1 MKTKGRITHANVPG
15 FRVALV
21 PSLCGHFKGAKI
33 AIFQNAVKKWQQKC
47 LFWVRVRVR
56 VMVRVRVRARV
67 MVRVRVKVRV
77 RVRVRVRAGPP
88 LGPPRTEVELS
99 GRTEV
104 ELCLRVGPQN

>member
-1 MKTKGRITHANVPG
+1 MQMFLAFASRWSRRSAAIL
-15 FRVALV
+15 RVRKSRFLKMR
-21 PSLCGHFKGAKI
+21 L
-33 AIFQNAVKKWQQKC
+33 KKWQQKC

-56 VMVRVRVRARV
+56 VMVRVRVRVRV
-67 MVRVRVKVRV
+67 MVRVRVKV

>member
-21 PSLCGHFKGAKI
+21 PSLFGHFKGAKI
-33 AIFQNAVKKWQQKC
+33 AIFENAVKNANRNAF
-47 LFWVRVRVR
+47 FWVRVRVR
-56 VMVRVRVRARV
+56 VTVRVRVRVRV
-67 MVRVRVKVRV
+67 MLRVRVKV